1 MNFKTIEDLKKA
13 GFTGFVKI
21 AELWKDSSLIP
32 DEKGIYMVVRKTTE
46 APVFLKKG
54 TGGYF
59 KGKEPNVSI
68 EALKENWVAG
78 TCVMYIGKAGS
89 VSGSTTLHK
98 RLGQYLRFG
107 QGESI
112 GHYGGRYIWQVK
124 DAENLLF
131 CWKPLKGLEEDPR
144 MEEKSLISEFKNQYG
159 GKRPFANLQD

>member
-13 GFTGFVKI
+13 GFSGFVKI
-21 AELWKDSSLIP
+21 AELWKDSSVIP
-32 DEKGIYMVVRKTTE
+32 DEKGVYMVVRRTTE

-59 KGKEPNVSI
+59 KGEEPNVSL
-68 EALKENWVAG
+68 EKLKENWVTG
-78 TCVMYIGKAGS
+78 TCVVYIGKAGNI
-89 VSGSTTLHK
+89 SGSTTLYK

-107 QGESI
+107 QGEPV
-112 GHYGGRYIWQVK
+112 GHYGGRYIWQLK

-131 CWKPLKGLEEDPR
+131 CWKALKGMGEDPR
-144 MEEKSLISEFKNQYG
+144 MEEKNLISEFKNQYG